1 VRTVYL
7 GTSEFAAVV
16 LRRLADSPHRPE
28 LVVTRPDAPRG
39 RGRRLAPPPV
49 AVVARELGLE
59 VIQPERLH
67 DADVLERIAAARPDV
82 LTTCAYGV
90 LIKEPLLSDY
100 EMLNVHPS
108 LLPRW
113 RGAAPIERAM
123 MAGDAETGVSIMRV
137 TAGWDAGPVYLAAA
151 EPIRPDDDY
160 GTLSARLETLG
171 AELLVRAL
179 DEHPE
184 PVEQDAAGV
193 TYAHKIT
200 ATDRA
205 LDPTQRPEEV
215 ERTVRALRP
224 HIGARLPLPDGSF
237 LGVLAARVD
246 GPTLAPAGGLVR
258 AEGERLLL
266 DCHGGALELTEI
278 RPPGARAMAAAEW
291 LRGRPDP
298 RLTHF
303 RLDPALPERPLE
315 ELIARARAEWAD
327 HGDDWK
333 PHVCAL
339 AARES
344 RETLSALV
352 ALGSDADPA
361 ARELAAVLLGQLDG
375 VRRALA
381 PDQEAALRAMAARE
395 RDPGVLGAIACAF
408 GHLGERA
415 GHDWLLDH
423 AGDADADVREGVAFA
438 LAGRGGDAA
447 REALIRLSGDPE
459 PRVRDWATFALGT
472 LADDDSPE
480 LREALAARLADPDA
494 DTRLEAIHGL
504 AVRQDPR
511 AAEPARELLA
521 RDDRESVWNRYLLGE
536 AARALDLRE

>member
-1 VRTVYL
+1 VRNVYL
-7 GTSEFAAVV
+7 GTSDFAAVV
-16 LRRLADSPHRPE
+16 LRRLADSPHRPQ

-49 AVVARELGLE
+49 AVVAGELGLD

-67 DADVLERIAAARPDV
+67 DDDVLARIAAARPDV

-137 TAGWDAGPVYLAAA
+137 TAGWDAGPVYLSAA

-160 GTLSARLETLG
+160 GTLSARLEALG

-179 DEHPE
+179 DEHPA
-184 PVEQDAAGV
+184 PVEQDESGV
-193 TYAHKIT
+193 TYAQKIT
-200 ATDRA
+200 AADRA

-237 LGVLAARVD
+237 LGVTAARVD

-278 RPPGARAMAAAEW
+278 RPPGGRVMAAAEW

-303 RLDPALPERPLE
+303 RLDPALPDRPLE
-315 ELIARARAEWAD
+315 ELLARARAEWAD
-327 HGDDWK
+327 DGDEWK

-344 RETLSALV
+344 REAFDAVV
-352 ALGSDADPA
+352 ALGAEPDAA
-361 ARELAAVLLGQLDG
+361 ARELAAVLLGQLGG
-375 VRRALA
+375 VRREPAG
-381 PDQEAALRAMAARE
+381 DQEAALRALAARE
-395 RDPGVLGAIACAF
+395 EDPGVLAAIACAF
-408 GHLGERA
+408 GHLGDRA
-415 GHDWLLDH
+415 GQDWLLDH
-423 AGDADADVREGVAFA
+423 VADADAGVREGVAFA
-438 LAGRGGDAA
+438 LGGRAGDAV
-447 REALIRLSGDPE
+447 REALIRLSGDADPG
-459 PRVRDWATFALGT
+459 VRDWATFGLGT
-472 LADDDSPE
+472 LADDDSPQ
-480 LREALAARLADPDA
+480 LREALAARLGDADG
-494 DTRLEAIHGL
+494 DTRLQAVHGL

-511 AAEPARELLA
+511 AAGPARELLA
-521 RDDRESVWNRYLLGE
+521 REHRESVWNRYLLGE
-536 AARALDLRE
+536 TARALDL